1 MSKFNWVDSSHTV
14 LAKYNTMQFEILYE
28 KKKRN
33 THTHPHPHTP
43 AHTHTRTHT
52 HPHPHQHPHTHP
64 HTPAHTRT
72 HTQPFNGFWS
82 RTTQVGRYKKKS
94 FLWILV
100 EQGKIMEAGRV
111 GASPTKLTAPHPD
124 NLPKFF
130 TGRMH
135 FLPPNQHRQS
145 TEGKHWNTQKRT
157 NIRGFYSR
165 PTITWILLWN

>member
-28 KKKRN
+28 KKK
-33 THTHPHPHTP
+33 TKHTHTP
-43 AHTHTRTHT
+43 A
-52 HPHPHQHPHTHP
+52 
-64 HTPAHTRT
+64 PAHTRT

-145 TEGKHWNTQKRT
+145 TEGKH
-157 NIRGFYSR
+157 
-165 PTITWILLWN
+165 